1 MAEWEYTKGLHLVK
15 EGVYAYLVPPGEW
28 GDSNCGLIVDG
39 GKSLVVDTRYDL
51 ELTGEMLKSM
61 ETVPGAFPV
70 NYLVKTHID
79 GDHTFGNQQ
88 LKDAEIIASK
98 TCAEEFKT
106 ETTPQGYAEMLK
118 NAPNMGKFG
127 QYFTRTFGR
136 FHFEGI
142 TMTPPTRSFEGRLD
156 LKIGNKDINLI
167 EVGPAHTRGDILVY
181 IPGDKVLFTGDVVM
195 NSVAPVSWE
204 GPLANIIKA
213 LDLILGLDVEVLVPG
228 HGPLTDKMAVQKNK
242 DYWEYTAE
250 EARTFYDQG
259 IPTLEAAKKL
269 SATGRYR
276 REQQAVLN
284 VINIHMLY
292 RDFSGDQSPP
302 DKPGIIGKIAE
313 MMIAG

>member
-1 MAEWEYTKGLHLVK
+1 MAGWEYNKGLHTVK

-28 GDSNCGLIVDG
+28 GDNNCGLIVDG

-70 NYLVKTHID
+70 NYLVNTHID
-79 GDHTFGNQQ
+79 GDHIFGNQ
-88 LKDAEIIASK
+88 LLEDAEIIASK

-106 ETTPQGYAEMLK
+106 EITPQGYAEILK

-127 QYFTRTFGR
+127 QYFTRIFGR

-156 LKIGNKDINLI
+156 LKIGNKEINLI
-167 EVGPAHTRGDILVY
+167 EVGPAHTKGDSMVY

-195 NSVAPVSWE
+195 SSVAPVSWE
-204 GPLANIIKA
+204 GPLASIIKA
-213 LDLILGLDVEVLVPG
+213 LDLILSLDVEVLVPG
-228 HGPLTDKMAVQKNK
+228 HGPLADKSVARKNK

-250 EARTFYDQG
+250 KAWTFYAQG
-259 IPTLEAAKKL
+259 IPALEAAKKL
-269 SATGRYR
+269 SATGRYSS
-276 REQQAVLN
+276 EQQAILN
-284 VINIHMLY
+284 MINTHMLY

-302 DKPGIIGKIAE
+302 DKPGIIRQIAE
-313 MMIAG
+313 MIIPD